1 MLEKLI
7 SSQARLAIMSLFFKN
22 KDKKYYARE
31 VVKNLNLDQANVH
44 KELANL
50 LKGGFL
56 TTETINGKKYFFADQ
71 QGKFFAEL
79 ESMFK
84 KHGGANVG
92 EEIFCLEE
100 MPNYYPLFTS
110 PAWNAKMAAEFSQLY
125 GFKSSLRTL
134 VTIFQNNFCQLL
146 TSKSDFYELSA
157 EIFQRVKID
166 AKWREQ
172 YIGDL
177 DSRVDTLYRAA
188 DKLKKTNLKACSDA
202 ELADIF
208 EKFFK
213 IYTDLHL
220 LHIPQTV
227 LDFGEGTFSK
237 YLMGYLEPRVK
248 TAGLS
253 LGDVFS
259 VLTTPLQPS
268 KSAEE
273 YRALLL
279 ILQGIIADAKL
290 KNYFSFTETRIIAEE
305 LNKINKQT
313 ALDIKKHTA
322 DFGFLGYGMVGPAWN
337 QEYFIDIL
345 SSLIRQKINPGQAL
359 QESEDN
365 KLKTEARQQE
375 LVKKLSIDDE
385 HLGILKFARDLVFT
399 KGTRKD
405 AIFCALSVLENLYKE
420 VGRRHYLSL
429 RQVRYFNP
437 EELSA
442 LLRGGKMS
450 AELLNERYNFSIFYS
465 RYHPASEVFL
475 TGVKAKD
482 FVAKLN
488 IIKEEITDVK
498 ILAGDCASPGRARG
512 EAKVVN
518 VIADMAKMKQG
529 DILISIATT
538 PDLVPAIKK
547 ASAIVTD
554 VGGITCHAAII
565 SRELGIPCVVGTKI
579 ATKIIKDGIIIDVD
593 ATHGKVDLIGKN

>member
-1 MLEKLI
+1 MLNYLI
-7 SSQARLAIMSLFFKN
+7 SSQVRLAILALFFKDKN
-22 KDKKYYARE
+22 KKYYARE
-31 VVKNLNLDQANVH
+31 VVKALDLDQANVH

-50 LKGGFL
+50 IKGEFL
-56 TTETINGKKYFFADQ
+56 STETIAGKKYFFADQ
-71 QGKFFAEL
+71 QGKFFPEL

-84 KHGGANVG
+84 KYGNAKTG

-134 VTIFQNNFCQLL
+134 VTIFQDNFCQLL
-146 TSKSDFYELSA
+146 TSKPDFYELSA
-157 EIFQRVKID
+157 EIFQRVKTD
-166 AKWREQ
+166 AKWREK

-177 DSRVDTLYRAA
+177 DCRVEALYQASA
-188 DKLKKTNLKACSDA
+188 KLKKTNLKACSDT

-208 EKFFK
+208 AKFFK
-213 IYTDLHL
+213 VYTDLHL

-237 YLMGYLEPRVK
+237 YLMNYLEPKVK
-248 TAGLS
+248 SAGLS

-259 VLTTPLQPS
+259 VLTTPIQPS

-279 ILQGIIADAKL
+279 ILKDIITDAKL
-290 KNYFSFTETRIIAEE
+290 KEYFSFTEARIIAEE
-305 LNKINKQT
+305 LNKIDKQIVFR
-313 ALDIKKHTA
+313 IKKHTA

-345 SSLIRQKINPGQAL
+345 SSLIRQKINPEQAL
-359 QESEDN
+359 QESEEN
-365 KLKTEARQQE
+365 KAKTETRQQE
-375 LVKKLSIDDE
+375 LAKNLNIDDE
-385 HLGILKFARDLVFT
+385 HLGVLKFARDLVFT

-405 AIFCALSVLENLYKE
+405 AIFCALSVLENMYRE

-429 RQVRYFNP
+429 RQVRYFDP
-437 EELSA
+437 EELVK
-442 LLRGGKMS
+442 LLRGGSMS
-450 AELLNERYNFSIFYS
+450 AELLNERYNFSTYYS
-465 RYHPASEVFL
+465 SNNPKTEVFL
-475 TGVKAKD
+475 TGAKAKD

-488 IIKEEITDVK
+488 IIKEEIGDVK

-512 EAKVVN
+512 EAKIVN

-579 ATKIIKDGIIIDVD
+579 ATKIIKDGLIIDVD
-593 ATHGKVDLIGKN
+593 ATHGKVDLIGKD

>member
-1 MLEKLI
+1 
-7 SSQARLAIMSLFFKN
+7 
-22 KDKKYYARE
+22 
-31 VVKNLNLDQANVH
+31 
-44 KELANL
+44 
-50 LKGGFL
+50 
-56 TTETINGKKYFFADQ
+56 
-71 QGKFFAEL
+71 
-79 ESMFK
+79 
-84 KHGGANVG
+84 
-92 EEIFCLEE
+92 

-134 VTIFQNNFCQLL
+134 VTIFQDNFCQLL
-146 TSKSDFYELSA
+146 TAKPDFYELSA
-157 EIFQRVKID
+157 EIFQRVKTD
-166 AKWREQ
+166 SKWREQ

-177 DSRVDTLYRAA
+177 DSRVDALYRAA
-188 DKLKKTNLKACSDA
+188 DKLKKTNLKACSDV

-237 YLMGYLEPRVK
+237 YLMGYLEPKVK
-248 TAGLS
+248 VAGLS

-279 ILQGIIADAKL
+279 ILQDIIADAEL

-313 ALDIKKHTA
+313 ALNIKKHTA

-345 SSLIRQKINPGQAL
+345 SSLIRQQINPSQAL

-375 LVKKLSIDDE
+375 LAKKLSIDDE
-385 HLGILKFARDLVFT
+385 HLGVLKFARDLVFT

-450 AELLNERYNFSIFYS
+450 AELLNERYNFSIYYS
-465 RYHPASEVFL
+465 RYHPETEVFL
-475 TGVKAKD
+475 TGAKAKD

-488 IIKEEITDVK
+488 IIKEEIADVK
-498 ILAGDCASPGRARG
+498 ILSGDCASPGRARG
-512 EAKVVN
+512 EAKVIN